1 VQEVP
6 AQQYCRPGTQIPVR
20 ANRCSAVIV
29 PLSSIF
35 VVMQIIAGVFPNVY
49 VSRLTAQHLSAQFG
63 RVQQGLEAF

>member
-1 VQEVP
+1 M
-6 AQQYCRPGTQIPVR
+6 R

-49 VSRLTAQHLSAQFG
+49 VSHLTAQHLSAQFG